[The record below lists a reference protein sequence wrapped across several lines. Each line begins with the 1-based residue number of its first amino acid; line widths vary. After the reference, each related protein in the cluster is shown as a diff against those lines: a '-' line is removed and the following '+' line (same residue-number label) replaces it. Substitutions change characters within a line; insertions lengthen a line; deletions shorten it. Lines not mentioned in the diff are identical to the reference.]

1 MHELN
6 AHADAGSLQWNVAC
20 AFRDAVN
27 AKLLLHFGRFGVAG
41 VTPMSHPPA
50 RPVFRW
56 LRNAWRRRG
65 GEADGNGG
73 NGGGRRLTNLLAT
86 SATRVVGWTSVLV
99 FLSFNCGFVFICISW
114 TGSRVRTSLPSPSGG
129 CTQGR
134 ERVAPGEVR
143 IACCL
148 NGNGG

>member
-50 RPVFRW
+50 RFSCVR
-56 LRNAWRRRG
+56 AG
-65 GEADGNGG
+65 GAIAETFGPA
-73 NGGGRRLTNLLAT
+73 LLDVYVTPAYPI
-86 SATRVVGWTSVLV
+86 GP
-99 FLSFNCGFVFICISW
+99 I
-114 TGSRVRTSLPSPSGG
+114 
-129 CTQGR
+129 
-134 ERVAPGEVR
+134 
-143 IACCL
+143 
-148 NGNGG
+148 

>member
-50 RPVFRW
+50 RPVFMRP
-56 LRNAWRRRG
+56 
-65 GEADGNGG
+65 
-73 NGGGRRLTNLLAT
+73 GRRSN
-86 SATRVVGWTSVLV
+86 RG
-99 FLSFNCGFVFICISW
+99 NIR
-114 TGSRVRTSLPSPSGG
+114 SR
-129 CTQGR
+129 
-134 ERVAPGEVR
+134 A
-143 IACCL
+143 A
-148 NGNGG
+148 